1 MWGATFVKRPV
12 AGVYRWPWHEIQPKR
27 WIKVANWKGR
37 DMVRDHKIIG
47 IESNNQVLNY
57 GIEIKY
63 KNRKTYRKRDKR
75 NKKL

>member
-1 MWGATFVKRPV
+1 MYTVVLNNIRFKF
-12 AGVYRWPWHEIQPKR
+12 I
-27 WIKVANWKGR
+27 WKGR

>member
-1 MWGATFVKRPV
+1 MSSSRECTSGQKPPASTLYCKS
-12 AGVYRWPWHEIQPKR
+12 
-27 WIKVANWKGR
+27 NWKGR

-63 KNRKTYRKRDKR
+63 KNIKTYRKRGKQ